1 MHQSSF
7 NIITQFRTLVEKN
20 FPQDKVKILDVG
32 SYGVNG
38 TYKEIFCD
46 KEKFL
51 YTGLD
56 VNPGP
61 NVDYVPADPY
71 DWPELSDESF
81 DVIISGQ
88 AFEHIE
94 YPWLIIE
101 EMNRVLKKN
110 GLICIVAPSR
120 GPEHKYPVDCWRYYP
135 DGFRALAKWV
145 NLEVLDAKTTWGK
158 SGFTDGSDQWGDS
171 FCILFKPENQA
182 KMVKHEKKVKSAA
195 PSLINRANPLKQNKQ
210 TSYYG
215 FARPEVVE
223 AIIKN
228 KISVNKVLEIGC
240 AGGATG
246 KHLRERLPVQTYVG
260 IDISPEA
267 ADKARNYLDRVIVA
281 NIEET
286 DLASEHGLK
295 PGEFDLLLTLDVL
308 EHLYDPWDAL
318 AELSSF
324 VKSGGYVVASL
335 PNIQNITIV
344 QDLIR
349 GNWQYQEAGI
359 LDATHLRFFTM
370 ETAKKMFG
378 GAGLTVKSIEY
389 VINPP
394 LDMKT
399 VKESGNRFRTEN
411 LEISDLTRNE
421 LLQLFTYQYILIAQK
436 EIAQENH
443 SLLHFEH
450 NDVVSNLTSI
460 VILTFNQMEYT
471 KKCVTS
477 LQKHTPEPHEII
489 FVDNS
494 STDGTV
500 QWLKTLAQKNKNY
513 QLIENKQNLGFAKGC
528 NQGIE
533 ASQGEFILLLN
544 NDVVVAHGWLSG
556 LVDCLRHA
564 PDAGIVGPMTN
575 SISGPQQISDDS
587 YRSVAAL
594 DKYAAQFAEKYSH
607 RRIPLRRIV
616 GFCMLFRRMLAK
628 QIGGLDESFGTG
640 NFEDDDLCL
649 RAAVTGYKNYI
660 AGDVFI
666 HHFGSRSFI
675 GNKINYSASLA
686 DNRKIIDKKWTLNA
700 ASPEGK
706 KLRILKTT
714 ELADDYHQKGKTDR
728 AIETLIQCIKH
739 TPDAKEIFFELVRIF
754 LESKKFAEAWEVV
767 GTMPD
772 AVKNSLKG
780 WECAGYAKEG
790 LGLNDE
796 ADQYADKILIS
807 DKNHPAALNLKGI
820 LAFKQGDKE
829 KARDYFMNAIAGD
842 PGYGEA
848 CANLGVLNWGLDKKE
863 DALISL
869 RKGFMLSP
877 AIPDCSSL
885 YYSAVSSLDI
895 ISDAE
900 IDFREA
906 CRLYPNNK
914 NLAFLYIDLLI
925 RQGRFVQAMM
935 RIEDALALFGLDAE
949 TLDAALAVREKI
961 GPLQIEKASAKN
973 TLSLCMIVKN
983 EETVLVECLKS
994 VRDVVDEMIIVDT
1007 GSTDK
1012 TIDIARAFGAKVFE
1026 FPWTDDFSAARNQS
1040 LAQAT
1045 GDWILVLDADEVIS
1059 GLDHQRLLATID
1071 TGNRRTAAFAMVTR
1085 NYLEKSGTAGWTK
1098 NDGRYPQE
1106 ERGAGWFGSSKV
1118 RLFRNNSLVRFENPV
1133 HELLE
1138 ASLRRQGSHIGKCD
1152 VPIHHY
1158 GRLDRE
1164 KLIAKGRE
1172 YYALGK
1178 KKLAEA
1184 GGGDYTALRELAVQ
1198 ASELGK
1204 FDEAVNLW
1212 QQALTLIPVAP
1223 DVNAAPTVE
1232 ALFNLAYN
1240 FIHTGKYPEALESSR
1255 RAFELSPETSDALL
1269 NYALSEMLTGNVLKT
1284 RMLLEESVTGEK
1296 ETPSLTALLG
1306 ASCLIGGN
1314 TDQGLDIFRT
1324 LAKRNIKIVLYLNSF
1339 LEQLMESGQ
1348 IDYFNRL
1355 FAAIVS
1361 GKLARSETLSP
1372 NLTPALHKIAERC
1385 RAEGKKDEALR
1396 IVNTMIES
1404 KISDKQ
1410 TEKLLEA
1417 LQNV

>member
-7 NIITQFRTLVEKN
+7 HIITRFREFVDKN
-20 FPQDKVKILDVG
+20 FPQDKIKILDVG

-38 TYKEIFCD
+38 TYKEIFAD
-46 KEKFL
+46 STKYA

-61 NVDYVPADPY
+61 NVDYVPSNPY
-71 DWPELSDESF
+71 EWPEFEDDAF
-81 DVIISGQ
+81 DVIVSGQ

-94 YPWLIIE
+94 YPWLIIQ
-101 EMNRVLKKN
+101 EMARVLKKN

-135 DGFRALAKWV
+135 DGLRALAKWA
-145 NLEVLDAKTTWGK
+145 NLQVLDAKTNWGK

-171 FCILFKPENQA
+171 FCILFKPENQDKIKPHERKA
-182 KMVKHEKKVKSAA
+182 KIASHAV
-195 PSLINRANPLKQNKQ
+195 NRNNPLKQSKQ
-210 TSYYG
+210 DSYYG
-215 FARPEVVE
+215 FARPDVIA

-228 KISVNKVLEIGC
+228 KIPAGKVLEIGC

-246 KHLRERLPVQTYVG
+246 KSLKEQLPVQSYVG
-260 IDISPEA
+260 VDISPEA
-267 ADKARNYLDRVIVA
+267 AVIAKNYLDRVIVA

-286 DLASEHGLK
+286 DLVAEHGIR
-295 PGEFDLLLTLDVL
+295 PGEFDLVLALDVL
-308 EHLYDPWDAL
+308 EHLYNPWDIL
-318 AELSSF
+318 AELTSF
-324 VKSGGYVVASL
+324 LKPGGYIVASI

-344 QDLIR
+344 RDLIK
-349 GNWQYQEAGI
+349 GNWQYQDAGI
-359 LDATHLRFFTM
+359 LDATHLRFFTL
-370 ETAKKMFG
+370 EASEKMFD
-378 GAGLTVKSIEY
+378 GAGLTVKSIES
-389 VINPP
+389 VLNPI
-394 LDMKT
+394 LDMKN
-399 VKESGNRFRTEN
+399 VKESGNNYREGN
-411 LEISDLTRNE
+411 LQIANLTKNE
-421 LLQLFTYQYILIAQK
+421 LLHLFTYQYILIAQK
-436 EIAQENH
+436 KIAEGNH

-450 NDVVSNLTSI
+450 NDVVSNLTSV
-460 VILTFNQMEYT
+460 VILTFNQLEYT
-471 KKCVTS
+471 KECVAS
-477 LQKHTPEPHEII
+477 LQKHTPELHEII
-489 FVDNS
+489 FVDNG

-500 QWLKTLAQKNKNY
+500 KWLKALTQKNKNY

-528 NQGIE
+528 NQGIK
-533 ASQGEFILLLN
+533 ASHGEFILLLN
-544 NDVVVAHGWLSG
+544 NDVVVAQGWLSG

-587 YRSVAAL
+587 YQSVGDL
-594 DKYAAQFAEKYSH
+594 DKYAGQFAEKYGH

-616 GFCMLFRRMLAK
+616 GFCMLFRRTLAE

-649 RAAVTGYKNYI
+649 RAAVAGYKNYI

-666 HHFGSRSFI
+666 HHFGSRSFV
-675 GNKINYSASLA
+675 GNKINYSASISE
-686 DNRKIIDKKWTLNA
+686 NRKIIDKKWTLSA

-714 ELADDYHQKGKTDR
+714 ELADDFHQKGKTDR
-728 AIETLIQCIKH
+728 AVETLIQCIKH
-739 TPDAKEIFFELVRIF
+739 TPDAKEIYFELVRIF

-767 GTMPD
+767 KTMPD
-772 AVKNSLKG
+772 TVKNSLKG
-780 WECAGYAKEG
+780 RECAGYAKEG
-790 LGLNDE
+790 LELNDE
-796 ADQYADKILIS
+796 ADQYADKILLS

-820 LAFKQGDKE
+820 LAFKQGEKE
-829 KARDYFMNAIAGD
+829 KARNYFVNAIAGD

-848 CANLGVLNWGLDKKE
+848 STNLGVLNWGLDKKE
-863 DALISL
+863 DALLYL

-877 AIPDCSSL
+877 AVPDCSSF
-885 YYSAVSSLDI
+885 YYSVASSLDVI
-895 ISDAE
+895 GDAE
-900 IDFREA
+900 SDFREA

-914 NLAFLYIDLLI
+914 NLTFLLIDLLI
-925 RQGRFVQAMM
+925 RQGRFVQAMIK
-935 RIEDALALFGLDAE
+935 IEDALALFGLDAG

-983 EETVLVECLKS
+983 EQTVLVECLKS

-1045 GDWILVLDADEVIS
+1045 GNWILVLDADEVIS
-1059 GLDHQRLLATID
+1059 GLDHQRLLATIN

-1106 ERGAGWFGSSKV
+1106 EKGAGWFGSSKV

-1138 ASLRRQGSHIGKCD
+1138 ASLRRAGIPIGKCS

-1158 GRLDRE
+1158 GRLDHD
-1164 KLIAKGRE
+1164 KLLAKGRE

-1184 GGGDYTALRELAVQ
+1184 GGGDYTAFRELAVQ
-1198 ASELGK
+1198 AGELGK
-1204 FDEAVNLW
+1204 FEEAVDLW
-1212 QQALTLIPVAP
+1212 QQALTLIPVTP

-1255 RAFELSPETSDALL
+1255 RAFELSPETRDALL
-1269 NYALSEMLTGNVLKT
+1269 NYALSEMLTGNVLRTK
-1284 RMLLEESVTGEK
+1284 MLLEKSAAGED
-1296 ETPSLTALLG
+1296 EAPSLTALFG
-1306 ASCLIGGN
+1306 ASCLISGN
-1314 TDQGLDIFRT
+1314 TDKGLDIFRK
-1324 LAKRNIKIVLYLNSF
+1324 LAKKHIKIILYLNSF

-1355 FAAIVS
+1355 IAAIVS
-1361 GKLARSETLSP
+1361 GKIAQSEALSL
-1372 NLTPALHKIAERC
+1372 NLTPALHKIAERR

-1396 IVNTMIES
+1396 ILNTMVEN
-1404 KISDKQ
+1404 KISDMQ

-1417 LQNV
+1417 SQKRK